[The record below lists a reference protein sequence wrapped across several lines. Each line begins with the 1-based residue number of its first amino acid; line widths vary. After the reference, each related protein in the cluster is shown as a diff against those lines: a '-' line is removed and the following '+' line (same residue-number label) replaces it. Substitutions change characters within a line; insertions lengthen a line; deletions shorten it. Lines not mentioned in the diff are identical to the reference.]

1 MTCKDY
7 RKKLYL
13 GDQNKDLLAHL
24 ENCPGCREESKS
36 IEVLDGFLK
45 GSFSTI
51 EPSKDFERVFWR
63 KILERQKEPWF
74 VRVLKDLESF
84 VPFPT
89 PAQAVAFVLT
99 AFLIGGTGG
108 VVSAI
113 GAGQETGNPSVSG
126 RSLSGFGEFKG
137 MPATSVAAAYLKVL
151 EEGQTA

>member
-1 MTCKDY
+1 MGCKDY

-13 GDQNKDLLAHL
+13 GDQDKDLLAHL
-24 ENCPGCREESKS
+24 ENCPGCRKESKS

-89 PAQAVAFVLT
+89 PAQAAAFVLT

-108 VVSAI
+108 VVSAKNAPALPQFRTAPAAI
-113 GAGQETGNPSVSG
+113 RITFKNTGDIFFSG
-126 RSLSGFGEFKG
+126 GC
-137 MPATSVAAAYLKVL
+137 P
-151 EEGQTA
+151 